1 MHSDVDDVAG
11 PTRAP
16 VRLAL
21 ITAASAAA
29 LLTVAGPASASLAG
43 TAMLTLSGAVR
54 GTLHEGPSGIC
65 TNARGEGV
73 DILGLQGSIGGSHA
87 GSWTF
92 VLGAT
97 AAKGGTYKIAND
109 VSTGQLDPIAKHPTL
124 TSSEKSLINATH
136 GTFTFS
142 GYKGSAN
149 VTFGTGKKAITVKG
163 SWNCRG

>member
-1 MHSDVDDVAG
+1 MDDVAG
-11 PTRAP
+11 PTRAL

-21 ITAASAAA
+21 ITGASAVAASLA
-29 LLTVAGPASASLAG
+29 LAGPASASIAG
-43 TAMLTLSGAVR
+43 TATLTLSGAVH
-54 GTLHEGPSGIC
+54 GTVHEGPSGIC
-65 TNARGEGV
+65 TNARGNGV
-73 DILGLQGSIGGSHA
+73 DILGLQGAVAGSHA

-92 VLGAT
+92 VLEAT
-97 AAKGGTYKIAND
+97 AGKAGTYKIANG
-109 VSTGQLDPIAKHPTL
+109 VAGGQLDPIAKHPTL

-149 VTFGTGKKAITVKG
+149 VAFGTGKKAITVKG